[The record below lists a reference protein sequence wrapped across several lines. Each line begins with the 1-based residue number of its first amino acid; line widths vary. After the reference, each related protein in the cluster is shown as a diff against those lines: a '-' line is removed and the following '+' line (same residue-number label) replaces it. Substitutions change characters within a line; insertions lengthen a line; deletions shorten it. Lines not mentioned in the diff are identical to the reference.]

1 MRYVIIGGSA
11 AGVTATETIRKNDKK
26 SSITLISDEKLPL
39 YSRCLLTYLI
49 AGSIDESK
57 LCFKEKDFYKK
68 NDIKTYLGKKAV
80 SIDRSKRE
88 VSLKDGTKISYDKL
102 LIATGATP
110 KSVDVPGVGKKGVFT
125 IRKIDD
131 AHIILKLLDKVNP
144 VPNGAP
150 KRCYRHAIWN
160 GVKSIAV
167 LGGGLIGL
175 RDAYALR
182 QRDKEVAV
190 IVKSPQI
197 LSQMVDKEAA
207 CMISS
212 ILEKN
217 GIKIMTGLAAKEILG
232 KDSVEGIMLD
242 NGKKLTCQLVIIG
255 KGVKP
260 NTEIASGSGLK
271 VEKGIA
277 VNEYLETSDKDIFAA
292 GDVAESHDIASDS
305 KKVNALWPSAVEQG
319 EIAGLNMAGKKTTYD
334 GSLSMNS
341 VDFFGMASISMGITK
356 PKEEGYEVIS
366 KTGENS
372 YKKLVLKDN
381 RIVGMVTVGD
391 VEIAGIISVLI
402 KNRIDVTGIKDILL
416 DDNFNYAKIMPL
428 VKKFENKFAQE
439 EYRDTIITY

>member
-11 AGVTATETIRKNDKK
+11 AGVTAAETIRKADKK
-26 SSITLISDEKLPL
+26 SSITLISDEKFPL

-57 LCFKEKDFYKK
+57 LYFKDEDFYKK

-80 SIDRSKRE
+80 SINRKKKIVALE
-88 VSLKDGTKISYDKL
+88 NGTKISYDKL
-102 LIATGATP
+102 LLATGATP
-110 KSVDVPGVGKKGVFT
+110 KSADIPGIDKKGTFT

-131 AHIILKLLDKVNP
+131 ARAILKLMDKV
-144 VPNGAP
+144 
-150 KRCYRHAIWN
+150 KT
-160 GVKSIAV
+160 IAV

-175 RDAYALR
+175 RNAYALR

-190 IVKSPQI
+190 IVKSPQV
-197 LSQMVDKEAA
+197 LSQMVDADAA
-207 CMISS
+207 GIIAS
-212 ILEKN
+212 LLKKH

-242 NGKKLTCQLVIIG
+242 NGKKLECQLVIIG

-260 NTEIASGSGLK
+260 NTEIASACGLK
-271 VEKGIA
+271 VESGIV
-277 VNEYLETSDKDIFAA
+277 VNEFLETSDKNIFAA
-292 GDVAESHDIASDS
+292 GDVAETYDIARES
-305 KKVNALWPSAVEQG
+305 KRTNALWPCAVEQG
-319 EIAGLNMAGKKTTYD
+319 EIAGLNMAGKKTIYD

-341 VDFFGMASISMGITK
+341 IDFFGLASISMGITK
-356 PKEEGYEVIS
+356 PEGEGYEVIF

-372 YKKLVLKDN
+372 YRKFVLKGN
-381 RIVGMVTVGD
+381 KIVGMVLVGD
-391 VEIAGIISVLI
+391 VKIAGIISVLI
-402 KNRIDVTGIKDILL
+402 KNRIDISSIKDILL
-416 DDNFNYAKIMPL
+416 DDNFGYAKIMPL